1 MGYNFGWKN
10 VISPLFFSLWDLCMI
25 GFIYLIILVLK
36 FLRTLYDGLT
46 ALGSIHSARACAHT
60 HNF

>member
-1 MGYNFGWKN
+1 
-10 VISPLFFSLWDLCMI
+10 MI